1 MILRPRQKLFCDR
14 ARAQLKE
21 RKNTL
26 AVAPTGAGKTVMLCS
41 IVDYAGGERAL
52 VLQHRDELVRQNR
65 KTFHRV
71 HRGAMTGVVDGQD
84 KQFQHAVTFAM
95 VQTLARETTLA
106 RLKPVDVLAV
116 DECHHIAAGS
126 WLKIVDHCRLLN
138 PDVRILGLTATPD
151 RGDKKSLR
159 VVFDNVADQITLGE
173 LIAAGNLVP
182 PRTFVLDLGVQ
193 GALAG
198 VKKTTSDFDMDAV
211 AEIMD
216 KSPLNSE
223 VVRHWK
229 EKAGNRRTVVFT
241 STTAHAAH
249 VVEAFRAAGVTAE
262 AVGES
267 TPNRADIMAR
277 FERGAFQVIVN
288 VAVLTEGWD
297 CQPVSCVVLLRPSSH
312 KSTMMQMIG
321 RGLRPVDPELF
332 PGTLKDD
339 CIVLDFGTSTL
350 QHGSLEMEANLAEPK
365 EKKEAPTKDCPEC
378 NAVVPMFARF
388 CALCSYEFPGL
399 DRGDA
404 EAGEKDVLKD
414 FHMVEIDL
422 LKASPYRWIDI
433 WEDGSILVASAFDSW
448 AIVVWYFGRWV
459 AIGGAKEVGMKTLS
473 ATTER
478 TIALA
483 GADDFLR
490 EHGDTASAAKS
501 KRWLNQPASVKQLA
515 VLGMG
520 PMDGLGMNS
529 YTAAC
534 KITWKFNERGIR
546 SRLES
551 AASTNSSSPSA

>member
-1 MILRPRQKLFCDR
+1 
-14 ARAQLKE
+14 
-21 RKNTL
+21 
-26 AVAPTGAGKTVMLCS
+26 MLCS
-41 IVDYAGGERAL
+41 IVDYAAGERAL
-52 VLQHRDELVRQNR
+52 ILQHRDELVRQNR

-71 HRGAMTGVVDGQD
+71 HRGAITGVVDGAD
-84 KQFQHAVTFAM
+84 KQFHHGVTFAM
-95 VQTLARETTLA
+95 VQTLARETTLE
-106 RLKPVDVLAV
+106 RLKPVDTLMV
-116 DECHHIAAGS
+116 DEAHHIAAGS
-126 WLKIVDHCRLLN
+126 WLKVVDHCRRLN

-216 KSPLNSE
+216 KAPLNSE
-223 VVRHWK
+223 IVRHWK
-229 EKAGNRRTVVFT
+229 EKAGDRRTVVFS

-249 VVEAFRAAGVTAE
+249 VVEAFRAEGVTAE

-267 TPNRADIMAR
+267 TPNRAEIMTR
-277 FERGAFQVIVN
+277 FERGEFQVIVN

-332 PGTLKDD
+332 PGIIKND

-365 EKKEAPTKDCPEC
+365 EKKEAPTKNCPDCD
-378 NAVVPMFARF
+378 AVVPMFARF
-388 CALCSYEFPGL
+388 CALCAYEFPGT
-399 DRGDA
+399 DRGDG
-404 EAGEKDVLKD
+404 EAGEKEIIKD

-422 LKASPYRWIDI
+422 LKSSPFRWMDI
-433 WEDGSILVASAFDSW
+433 WDDDSILVASAFDSW
-448 AIVVWYFGRWV
+448 CIVVWYFGRWV
-459 AIGGAKEVGMKTLS
+459 AIGGSKALGMKTL
-473 ATTER
+473 AVTNER

-490 EHGDTASAAKS
+490 EHADSSAAAKS
-501 KRWLNQPASVKQLA
+501 KSWLNRPASPKQLE
-515 VLGMG
+515 VLGISPMG
-520 PMDGLGMNS
+520 GLGMNS
-529 YTAAC
+529 YMAAC
-534 KITWKFNERGIR
+534 KITFKFNEKGIR
-546 SRLES
+546 SRLE
-551 AASTNSSSPSA
+551 AASQKEAA